1 MKKPPAV
8 TGANLE
14 NYASD
19 WSLEEYSREEGLR
32 PVEAELVTEFFPAP
46 PARALDLGCGA
57 GRTTGDLAKRGYE
70 VVAIDL
76 APRLLEMA
84 RVRYPALDFREMD
97 ATALGFED
105 ASFDAV
111 LFSYNGI
118 DCIHP
123 VASRRSAMAEAFR
136 VLRPGGH
143 FILSSHNVVGAI
155 FSGGYFYLTGYWNAA
170 RFLCDQIGNRL
181 AASGYL
187 RYRDGGGVQYL
198 YSAPPG
204 RTVLQLEQTGFEVVT
219 LRGYRRDSSPGFIR
233 RRVQH
238 VHFVAR
244 KPSSR

>member
-1 MKKPPAV
+1 MTNPPAV

-19 WSLEEYSREEGLR
+19 WSLEEYSREDGLR
-32 PVEAELVTEFFPAP
+32 PVEAELVAEFFPTP
-46 PARALDLGCGA
+46 PARVLDLGCGA
-57 GRTTGDLAKRGYE
+57 GRTTGDLARRGYE

-76 APRLLEMA
+76 APRLLEAA
-84 RVRYPALDFREMD
+84 RVRYPALDFRVMD
-97 ATALGFED
+97 ATALTFED
-105 ASFDAV
+105 ESFDAL

-123 VASRRSAMAEAFR
+123 VAGRRRAMAEAFR

-143 FILSSHNVVGAI
+143 FILSSHNLLGAI
-155 FSGGYFYLTGYWNAA
+155 FSGGYFYPAGYWNAA
-170 RFLCDQIGNRL
+170 RFLFDQLGNRL
-181 AASGYL
+181 ATRWYL

-204 RTVLQLEQTGFEVVT
+204 RTVRQLESAGFEVVT
-219 LRGYRRDSSPGFIR
+219 QRGYRRDASPGFIR

-244 KPSSR
+244 KPGAR